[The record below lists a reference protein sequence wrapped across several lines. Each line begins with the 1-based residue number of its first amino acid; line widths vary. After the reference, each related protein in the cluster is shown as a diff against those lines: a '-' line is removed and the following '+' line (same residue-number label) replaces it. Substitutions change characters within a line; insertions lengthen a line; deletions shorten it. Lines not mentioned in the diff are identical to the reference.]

1 MGHRLSMDE
10 NGNYSPEL
18 GIEKIRKYAS
28 LFGLDETSGIEIAE
42 REPQMT
48 TEKPEASSIG
58 QGKNSYSNVQLSRY
72 ITAVA
77 NKGTVFKLSLL
88 DKMTDSQG
96 NLLEDFPPEVRSVI
110 DVKDS
115 TWNAVHTGMRRVI
128 SDGSARKIFSD
139 LEVDIAGKTGT
150 AEEIKNGHRINHAFF
165 VSFAPYQ
172 NPEIAV
178 TVNIPYG
185 YSSSNAA
192 TAAKNIYRF
201 YYGYTDL
208 NYILNNSALNSSN
221 VEIGD

>member
-1 MGHRLSMDE
+1 
-10 NGNYSPEL
+10 
-18 GIEKIRKYAS
+18 
-28 LFGLDETSGIEIAE
+28 
-42 REPQMT
+42 MT

-58 QGKNSYSNVQLSRY
+58 QGKNSYSNIQLSRY

-96 NLLEDFPPEVRSVI
+96 NLLKDFTPEVRSTI

-150 AEEIKNGHRINHAFF
+150 AEEIKNGHRVNHAFF
-165 VSFAPYQ
+165 VSFAPYS
-172 NPEIAV
+172 NPEVAV

-185 YSSSNAA
+185 YAGTNAA
-192 TAAKNIYRF
+192 TLGKKVYEY
-201 YYGYTDL
+201 YYGYTTL
-208 NYILNNSALNSSN
+208 EQVLGSGASSVSN
-221 VEIGD
+221 VTVGD